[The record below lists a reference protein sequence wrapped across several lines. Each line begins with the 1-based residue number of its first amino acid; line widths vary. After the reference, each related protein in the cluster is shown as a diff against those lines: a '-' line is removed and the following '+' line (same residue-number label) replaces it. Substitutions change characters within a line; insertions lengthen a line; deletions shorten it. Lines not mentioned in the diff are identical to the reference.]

1 MIPICD
7 GKNQWDIHGCPLGR
21 PVLPSKLESAF
32 LRWWLNKAAEQGRLG
47 LPQNT
52 EYLKISWLIM
62 VNYRFPHENEAFWGV
77 FPLFWTNLGLSKVY
91 PFREGK
97 NERLEQKLHIDD
109 KTVCADRKHENIWF
123 LIYLYIN
130 LLGSSTKVPGKKPLS
145 WRRWELVTW
154 EVDVSMGTFL

>member
-1 MIPICD
+1 
-7 GKNQWDIHGCPLGR
+7 
-21 PVLPSKLESAF
+21 
-32 LRWWLNKAAEQGRLG
+32 
-47 LPQNT
+47 
-52 EYLKISWLIM
+52 M

-77 FPLFWTNLGLSKVY
+77 FPLFWTNLGVSKVY

-130 LLGSSTKVPGKKPLS
+130 LLGSSAKVPGKKPLS
-145 WRRWELVTW
+145 WRRWELVPDFAPRWPSAAPFTW